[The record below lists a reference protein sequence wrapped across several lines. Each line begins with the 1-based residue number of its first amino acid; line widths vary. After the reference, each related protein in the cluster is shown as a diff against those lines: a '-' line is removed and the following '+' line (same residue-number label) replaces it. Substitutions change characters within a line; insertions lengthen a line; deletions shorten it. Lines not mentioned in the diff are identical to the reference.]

1 MFLSYAFEASLRGS
15 VENHSSPQVECQ
27 SSSVQ
32 VIKSAGPKVSKRIA
46 STTHTEINRWPTC
59 ILLPS
64 SNYLIYSSCHRHP
77 ITLPQA
83 SRTLNLWPTLPGAR
97 PAGTLDFGTQPLSRS
112 SLRSRQLLPVT
123 SFNHPLSSVT
133 AHLSTRPI
141 LGCPA
146 PDLCTVASET

>member
-1 MFLSYAFEASLRGS
+1 MFLSHAFEASLRGS
-15 VENHSSPQVECQ
+15 VEDHSSPQVECQ

-77 ITLPQA
+77 ITLLQA
-83 SRTLNLWPTLPGAR
+83 SRTLNCG
-97 PAGTLDFGTQPLSRS
+97 PL
-112 SLRSRQLLPVT
+112 
-123 SFNHPLSSVT
+123 F
-133 AHLSTRPI
+133 
-141 LGCPA
+141 PA
-146 PDLCTVASET
+146 PGQLELWISECNHCPGLVFVPGSYCRSHPSTILYLQSRRTCRPDLSWAALHLICVQ